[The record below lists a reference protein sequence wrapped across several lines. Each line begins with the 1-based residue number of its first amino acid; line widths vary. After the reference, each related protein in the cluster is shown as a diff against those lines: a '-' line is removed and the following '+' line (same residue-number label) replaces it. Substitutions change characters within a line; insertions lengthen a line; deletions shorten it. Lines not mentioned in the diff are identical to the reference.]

1 MASID
6 RRRINQVFINVFHNA
21 IKYSPENDVIVVSM
35 DESLDEV
42 KIIVT
47 NNTKNSI
54 KKHDIPKFFIKYKY
68 LSAGKE
74 KGSGLGLAIAKAIME
89 AHKGRID
96 VSHTRNKISFVLI
109 FQRKRNDKN
118 INS

>member
-21 IKYSPENDVIVVSM
+21 IKYSPENAVIVVSM
-35 DESLDEV
+35 EKSLSNV
-42 KIIVT
+42 KIIIT
-47 NNTKNSI
+47 NNTKNTI

-89 AHKGRID
+89 AHNGKID
-96 VSHTRNKISFVLI
+96 VALSQNKISFALI
-109 FQRKRNDKN
+109 FQRKTNDKN